1 MLGPEPTYKEN
12 TRVPPPPPPPR
23 GPKGLVWSK
32 GLKAELI
39 RRITTTITGT
49 VVLTKSDSDLI
60 LCLQLLSIKH

>member
-1 MLGPEPTYKEN
+1 MLDPEPTYEEN
-12 TRVPPPPPPPR
+12 TRVPPPPG

-39 RRITTTITGT
+39 RKITTTTITGT
-49 VVLTKSDSDLI
+49 VMPTKSDSDLI